1 MDASE
6 TRYIIGIDLGT
17 TNSALSFVRPEGMEQ
32 ERPPIELFRVPQLMD
47 AGMVS
52 TDHVLPSFLYL
63 SGGHELPKGAT
74 SLPWRQEPPQAVGIF
89 AREQGARVPGRL
101 VASAKSWLCHGGV
114 DRLAPILPWGAD
126 PSVAK
131 VSPVDASACYLEHL
145 KAAWN
150 HTFAVDDEGLL
161 LENQDII
168 LTVPAS
174 FDEVARELTVTS
186 ARKAGLDRV
195 TLIEEPLAAFYSWLR
210 EHEQD
215 WDRHIRPGEAVL
227 VCDVG
232 GGTTD
237 FSLITLQEA
246 EGSPRFERLAVSDH
260 LMLGGDNMDLALARS
275 VEHKLTGKVG
285 SLDSARWQALVH
297 QCRQAKEAILEGRE
311 ERVKVVVAGTGKQ
324 LIAGTLSDVLTRE
337 QVEQILVEGF
347 FPLVKEGRESEDQR
361 KGITEFGLPY
371 AKDPAITVH
380 LWRFLTKHAGEFS
393 ERIGRSVPYPDL
405 IMFNGGVFRSG
416 VLRDRVMGAV
426 QRWFQDTAGPEWNF
440 RMLPNPNP
448 DLAVALGASYYGM
461 VRRGRGVRVG
471 SGSPRAYFLGLD
483 SEAGD
488 PLSPE
493 KDVKALCI
501 LERGLDEGKQ
511 FVITQHEFEV
521 LANQPVR
528 FDLFSSTARSGDRI
542 GDLVRVPSDELTR
555 LPPLHT
561 VIRFGKKAG
570 KTAVPVLVEVTYTE
584 IGTLELG
591 CRTASGSNRWRLQFD
606 LRGTPKD
613 RAVNAGETLDEA
625 RIERAVALIS
635 DAFTRKGAGNGTPEK
650 LVHELEEAV
659 ERDKESIPGPALRR
673 LGDAIFKIDDGRN
686 LGPSHEAR
694 WLNLLGFC
702 IRPGFGDP
710 LDEWRLGG
718 VWKLFGR
725 GLRFQKDAQCR
736 VEWWIL
742 WRRAAGGLSAG
753 QQVFLFQHLSTHLL
767 VGTKKAKSKIRLN
780 PQELVEMWRTAANLE
795 RLPADIRA
803 ELGRSLLTGL
813 TPKKNKPH
821 DWWVLLRLGARIP
834 FYGPLDRVVSREEV
848 SDWIERIIEQPWKT
862 PDPVAR
868 AVSQLARLVGD
879 RERDLP
885 DTVLDKA
892 RAWMNQNQ
900 VHHRYIRLLEEITAP
915 DDEEDSLV
923 FGESLPSGIQ
933 LRGA

>member
-1 MDASE
+1 MDGSE

-32 ERPPIELFRVPQLMD
+32 DRPPIELFRVPQLVD

-52 TDHVLPSFLYL
+52 TDQVLPSFLYL

-74 SLPWRQEPPQAVGIF
+74 SLPWRQAPPQAVGIF

-101 VASAKSWLCHGGV
+101 VASAKSWLCHGDV

-126 PSVAK
+126 SAVAK
-131 VSPVDASACYLEHL
+131 ISPVDASASYLEHL

-150 HTFAVDDEGLL
+150 HTFAAHDEELL

-186 ARKAGLDRV
+186 ARRAGLHRV

-210 EHEQD
+210 EHEED
-215 WDRHIRPGEAVL
+215 WSHHIRLGEAVL

-237 FSLITLQEA
+237 FSLISLREA
-246 EGSPRFERLAVSDH
+246 DGSPRFERLAVSDH

-285 SLDSARWQALVH
+285 SLDSTRWQALVH

-311 ERVKVVVAGTGKQ
+311 EQVKVVVAGTGKQ
-324 LIAGTLSDVLTRE
+324 LIAGTLSDTLTKE
-337 QVEQILVEGF
+337 QVERILVEGF
-347 FPLVKEGRESEDQR
+347 FPLVKEGREYEDHR

-371 AKDPAITVH
+371 AKEPAITVH
-380 LWRFLTKHAGEFS
+380 LWRFLLKHAAEFR
-393 ERIGRSVPYPDL
+393 EMIGRSEPYPDL
-405 IMFNGGVFRSG
+405 IMFNGGVFRSA
-416 VLRDRVMGAV
+416 VLRERVMEAV
-426 QRWFQDTAGPEWNF
+426 RGWFQETADPEWDF

-483 SEAGD
+483 PEAGD
-488 PLSPE
+488 HPSPRS
-493 KDVKALCI
+493 DVKALCI
-501 LERGLDEGKQ
+501 LERGVDEGKQ
-511 FVITQHEFEV
+511 FVITQREFEV

-542 GDLVRVPSDELTR
+542 GDLVRIPTDELTQ

-570 KTAVPVLVEVTYTE
+570 ETAVPVVVEVTYTE
-584 IGTLELG
+584 IGTLELR
-591 CRTASGSNRWRLQFD
+591 CRTASGSNSWRLQFD
-606 LRGTPKD
+606 LRGTQKD
-613 RAVNAGETLDEA
+613 KAVHTGETLDEA
-625 RIERAVALIS
+625 QIEKAVALIS
-635 DAFTRKGAGNGTPEK
+635 DAFGRSGSGCVGPEK
-650 LVHELEEAV
+650 LVRELEEAI
-659 ERDKESIPGPALRR
+659 ELDKESIPGPVLRR
-673 LGDAIFKIDDGRN
+673 LGDAIFKIDDGRS
-686 LGPSHEAR
+686 LSPLHEAR
-694 WLNLLGFC
+694 WMNLLGFC

-710 LDEWRLGG
+710 LDEWRIGR

-725 GLRFQKDAQCR
+725 GLRFPKDAQCR

-753 QQVFLFQHLSTHLL
+753 QQKYLFRQLSPHLL
-767 VGTKKAKSKIRLN
+767 VGAKKSKQKIRLN
-780 PQELVEMWRTAANLE
+780 PQELLEMWRTVANLE
-795 RLPADIRA
+795 RLPADIRG
-803 ELGRSLLTGL
+803 ELGRSLLAGL
-813 TPKKNKPH
+813 TPKKNSPH
-821 DWWVLLRLGARIP
+821 DWWVLSRLGARIP
-834 FYGPLDRVVSREEV
+834 FYGPLDRVVSKEEV
-848 SDWIERIIEQPWKT
+848 SNWVEWMIEQPWKS
-862 PDPVAR
+862 PNPPAR

-885 DTVLDKA
+885 YTVLERA
-892 RAWMNQNQ
+892 RTWMNQQQ
-900 VHHRYIRLLEEITAP
+900 VNHRYIRPLEEIVAP
-915 DDEEDSLV
+915 DEEEDSLV

-933 LRGA
+933 LR